1 MGQLDREP
9 TQAIHAIN
17 GYARASD
24 TADYVADMSEE
35 LGRMAAAGGL
45 DVLATLLKL
54 ASVEAR
60 RIADAET

>member
-9 TQAIHAIN
+9 THLVHVTN

-24 TADYVADMSEE
+24 TADYVADMSDQ
-35 LGRMAAAGGL
+35 LCRMAAAGGH

-54 ASVEAR
+54 ASAEAR
-60 RIADAET
+60 RVADR